1 MVDSDETPH
10 AGQNDGTPT
19 APSDADQKDDTAAA
33 VGEAIASAGV
43 GSEYLYA
50 DLTAIDGISDIVVR
64 DGVASVE
71 ISLPLPSEPL
81 REQLAADVVAATE
94 TVTGVE
100 SVDIDFRASA
110 ADPGEHVDMLPDIK
124 NVVAVASGKG
134 GVGKSTI
141 AANLAVA
148 LADAGAAVGLLD
160 ADVYGPN
167 APTLLGLDERRPNA
181 TTDDE
186 MVPREAYG
194 VRAMSM
200 EFIAGE
206 DDPVIWRGP
215 LVDEFIKQLFG
226 DVRWGEL
233 DYLIVDL
240 PPGTGDAHLSLVQ
253 HFPIAGA
260 VIVTTPQEVAVDD
273 AARGLVG
280 FARHDTPVVG
290 IVENM
295 AGFECPDCES
305 MHDIFG
311 TGGADD
317 LADQFDVPVL
327 GRVPLEPA
335 VGTPD
340 GDSEPV
346 RPPGIDVPLIG
357 RLELPRTNEE
367 RMQSDRAPPLAL
379 RDDGG
384 AAREQL
390 RIAATRTA
398 ARLNEAAVTFRD

>member
-1 MVDSDETPH
+1 MADSDETPH
-10 AGQNDGTPT
+10 AGRNDGVSTEP
-19 APSDADQKDDTAAA
+19 ADAGQRDDTAAA
-33 VGEAIASAGV
+33 VREAIASADV
-43 GSEYLYA
+43 GAEELYA
-50 DLTAIDGISDIVVR
+50 DLVAIDGVSDAVVR
-64 DGVASVE
+64 DGVASIE
-71 ISLPLPSEPL
+71 ISLPVPSETL
-81 REQLAADVVAATE
+81 REQLAADVVAAAE
-94 TVTGVE
+94 SVAGVE
-100 SVDIDFRASA
+100 SVDVDFRASA
-110 ADPGEHVDMLPDIK
+110 ADRGERIDMLPGVK

-148 LADAGAAVGLLD
+148 LADTGAAVGLLD

-167 APTLLGLDERRPNA
+167 APTLLGLDERQPNA
-181 TTDDE
+181 TSDDE
-186 MVPREAYG
+186 MVPRESYG

-200 EFIAGE
+200 EFITGE
-206 DDPVIWRGP
+206 DDPIIWRGP

-226 DVRWGEL
+226 DVQWGEL

-253 HFPIAGA
+253 HFPVAGA

-280 FARHDTPVVG
+280 FARHDTPVLG

-305 MHDIFG
+305 LHDIFG

-327 GRVPLEPA
+327 GRIPLEPA
-335 VGTPD
+335 LGTMD
-340 GDSEPV
+340 GDGEPV
-346 RPPGIDVPLIG
+346 RPPGIDVPLVG
-357 RLELPRTNEE
+357 RLELPRTHEE
-367 RMQSDRAPPLAL
+367 RTRGDRAPPLAC
-379 RDDGG
+379 RTDGG
-384 AAREQL
+384 ATREQL
-390 RIAATRTA
+390 RITASRIA
-398 ARLNEAAVTFRD
+398 ARLNEAAVTFQD

>member
-1 MVDSDETPH
+1 MADSDETPH
-10 AGQNDGTPT
+10 AGRNDGVPT
-19 APSDADQKDDTAAA
+19 ASADASQRDDTAAA
-33 VGEAIASAGV
+33 VREAIASAGV
-43 GSEYLYA
+43 GTEDLSA
-50 DLTAIDGISDIVVR
+50 DLAAIDGISDVIVR

-71 ISLPLPSEPL
+71 ISLPVPSQTL
-81 REQLAADVVAATE
+81 RDQLAMDVVAAAE
-94 TVTGVE
+94 SVAGVE
-100 SVDIDFRASA
+100 SADIDFQASA
-110 ADPGEHVDMLPDIK
+110 ADPRERIDMLPGVK

-181 TTDDE
+181 TSDDE

-194 VRAMSM
+194 VRTMSM
-200 EFIAGE
+200 EFITGE
-206 DDPVIWRGP
+206 DDPIIWRGP

-226 DVRWGEL
+226 DVQWGKL

-253 HFPIAGA
+253 HFPVAGA

-280 FARHDTPVVG
+280 FARHDTPVLG

-305 MHDIFG
+305 LHDIFG

-327 GRVPLEPA
+327 GRIPLEPA
-335 VGTPD
+335 LGSMDDD
-340 GDSEPV
+340 GDSG
-346 RPPGIDVPLIG
+346 RPPGIDVPLVG
-357 RLELPRTNEE
+357 RLELPRTYEE
-367 RMQSDRAPPLAL
+367 RTQDNRAPPLAC
-379 RDDGG
+379 RTDGG

-390 RIAATRTA
+390 RITASRIA
-398 ARLNEAAVTFRD
+398 ARLNEAAVTFRK